1 MTAGKLKKLLVVVK
15 ANMVVLEELLD
26 VESVVQ
32 SVVDKLVEL
41 LLDVKDIVD
50 DDKVVV

>member
-1 MTAGKLKKLLVVVK
+1 
-15 ANMVVLEELLD
+15 MVVLEELLD